1 MPGVHAPYAPSAAAR
16 WTVCSASVPLAASA
30 EALGLVDDTDSPY
43 ARAGTVAMHVLEHWL
58 RYMPDATAAEA
69 AAAAAAEDKLDITEI
84 EPDMLEAVAFAHRH
98 LRDHID
104 RSRMWGAEQKVS
116 IPEIPSWGSVDFW
129 CFMPDGT
136 VLVVDYKHGSGV
148 GVEVEGNWQ
157 VMLYAAGLLRELA
170 LPDDAPVRLV
180 ICQPRHETGGWKQWE
195 TTAGMI
201 RGRVA
206 YAAERARTFEYKTG
220 EHCRWC
226 PAALICGERFKQL
239 RSARDIKRVEDLAAD
254 RLAEVMDAA
263 PLVADMAKAAK
274 NVAVARLQAG
284 KTIPGYMLG
293 EGRGMF
299 QWRAGATDKLREVYG
314 EAAFTK
320 PEPLSPAAV
329 RDTLTN
335 GAEFVREHT
344 FRKPGRPTPIKGE
357 AEPTKINWPEAQGT
371 NE

>member
-1 MPGVHAPYAPSAAAR
+1 MPGAHAPYAPSAAAR

-30 EALGLVDDTDSPY
+30 EALGLVDDTDSVY
-43 ARAGTVAMHVLEHWL
+43 ARAGTVAMLILEHWL

-69 AAAAAAEDKLDITEI
+69 AAAAADEDKFDITEI

-98 LRDHID
+98 LRDNIN
-104 RSRMWGAEQKVS
+104 RSRMWGVEQKVS
-116 IPEIPSWGSVDFW
+116 IPEIPSHGTLDFW
-129 CFMPDGT
+129 AFLLDNT
-136 VLVVDYKHGSGV
+136 LLVMDYKHGSGL

-157 VMLYAAGLLRELA
+157 VMIYAAGMLRELA

-201 RGRVA
+201 RSRVA
-206 YAAERARTFEYKTG
+206 YAAERARTFEYRVG
-220 EHCRWC
+220 DHCRWC
-226 PAALICGERFKQL
+226 PAALICGQRFQQL
-239 RSARDIKRVEDLAAD
+239 RTAREIKKVETLTGEL
-254 RLAEVMDAA
+254 LAEVLDGA
-263 PLVADMAKAAK
+263 PLVADMGKAAK
-274 NVAVARLQAG
+274 NVAVARLQGG

-293 EGRGMF
+293 EGRGQY
-299 QWRAGATDKLREVYG
+299 QWRVGAVDRLREVYG
-314 EAAFTK
+314 DAAFTK

-335 GAEFVREHT
+335 GEEFFRENT
-344 FRKPGRPTPIKGE
+344 FRKPGRPTAVKGE
-357 AEPTKINWPEAQGT
+357 AEPAKINWPEAQGT